1 MSSSVSSLR
10 PQTERASATTP
21 AKPADAAPAKSSG
34 SGGIA
39 SPQGKL
45 DKACHDFEGVLLRQ
59 LLTVSKVGEQAG
71 SGYGGMVIDALSSAI
86 EGAGGLGLSEQI
98 RAALEP
104 RAAKKM
110 TEAASSFS
118 GLGPSKSETKPRA
131 VDADHTSQTENAASP
146 ARLGLVLEGV
156 ST

>member
-1 MSSSVSSLR
+1 MSLSVPSLR
-10 PQTERASATTP
+10 PEIERASA
-21 AKPADAAPAKSSG
+21 KSSAPASS
-34 SGGIA
+34 A

-110 TEAASSFS
+110 TDAASSHAD
-118 GLGPSKSETKPRA
+118 LAPSKRETEPRA
-131 VDADHTSQTENAASP
+131 VETVHASQTENAESP
-146 ARLGLVLEGV
+146 ARLGLVPEGV